1 MDDVRLGAPGLK
13 VSALC
18 LGCMTYGTPQWR
30 PWVLDERAARPLIP
44 RLLILRAVAG
54 AGTPLT
60 RLAAAEEKDHQG
72 CRSKAALKAGG
83 EAGLFAAVAA
93 LSPRRGR

>member
-1 MDDVRLGAPGLK
+1 
-13 VSALC
+13 
-18 LGCMTYGTPQWR
+18 MTYGTPQWR
-30 PWVLDERAARPLIP
+30 PWVLDEQAATPLIPRPLIP
-44 RLLILRAVAG
+44 RPLILRAVAG

-60 RLAAAEEKDHQG
+60 RLAAAEEAAEEKDRQG

-83 EAGLFAAVAA
+83 EAGLFAAAAA